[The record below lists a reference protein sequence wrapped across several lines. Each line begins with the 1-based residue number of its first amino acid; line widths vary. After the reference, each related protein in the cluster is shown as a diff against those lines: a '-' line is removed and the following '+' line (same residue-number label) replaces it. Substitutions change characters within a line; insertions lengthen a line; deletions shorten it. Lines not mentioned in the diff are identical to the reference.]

1 VATEKPPAD
10 RAAIGCAPPEPDDT
24 PGPLSARASVRAT
37 LLRAAKWTR
46 LATRA
51 SLRSARASARR
62 RAQTSLISSS
72 SFARELEQGPARGQ
86 CGNTPTAEG
95 RANPDPVARMFL
107 ERLDEHEVAEIE
119 ARIAEQADLRAMYD
133 GASTPELRRFLL
145 INFAVWLDAGN
156 VLSKTGLSAPQP
168 PDEVHSMARGALAA
182 AGGLYDADLIAAT
195 LADAGVDLGEVVRGL
210 DFGCSS
216 GRVVRVFAAAYPQ
229 TRWQGCDPNRPAVEW
244 ARENLPWIDFTVS
257 QQEPPLPFEDASL
270 DLVYAISIWS
280 HFAPRLGLRWFEE
293 MHRLIAPGGHLL
305 CTVHGLTSVEYYA
318 GRQLRSATQSQEIVQ
333 ALYRHG
339 YWYAP
344 EFGEQGDWGVIN
356 PEWGT
361 AFLSPEWMLTQLCP
375 RWRVGHFA
383 PGRNQENQDVYVLER
398 V

>member
-1 VATEKPPAD
+1 
-10 RAAIGCAPPEPDDT
+10 
-24 PGPLSARASVRAT
+24 
-37 LLRAAKWTR
+37 
-46 LATRA
+46 
-51 SLRSARASARR
+51 
-62 RAQTSLISSS
+62 
-72 SFARELEQGPARGQ
+72 
-86 CGNTPTAEG
+86 
-95 RANPDPVARMFL
+95 
-107 ERLDEHEVAEIE
+107 
-119 ARIAEQADLRAMYD
+119 
-133 GASTPELRRFLL
+133 
-145 INFAVWLDAGN
+145 
-156 VLSKTGLSAPQP
+156 
-168 PDEVHSMARGALAA
+168 
-182 AGGLYDADLIAAT
+182 
-195 LADAGVDLGEVVRGL
+195 
-210 DFGCSS
+210 
-216 GRVVRVFAAAYPQ
+216 
-229 TRWQGCDPNRPAVEW
+229 
-244 ARENLPWIDFTVS
+244 
-257 QQEPPLPFEDASL
+257 
-270 DLVYAISIWS
+270 
-280 HFAPRLGLRWFEE
+280 